1 MVAIDREVGG
11 STMIRIDNEA
21 HDMLNSVKIIPQEP
35 YNDCVKRLVRENQK
49 LKKIYFTTQTRER
62 MESDIKN
69 FVLNPDV
76 PATGCNHREIYKQ
89 SHPDEALTP
98 DDLIHH
104 INGNHED
111 NRIEN
116 LTKVS
121 AQEHADAHAQMNKEF
136 SHGNLPGDIVGKDI

>member
-76 PATGCNHREIYKQ
+76 PNTTDNHREIYKQ
-89 SHPDEALTP
+89 SHPDEMLTQ

-104 INGNHED
+104 INGNHND
-111 NRIEN
+111 NRPEN
-116 LTKVS
+116 LQKVT
-121 AQEHADAHAQMNKEF
+121 AKEHQILHSELN
-136 SHGNLPGDIVGKDI
+136 DILGVDKN